1 MGDAEETQLNGF
13 EESIDANQK
22 GDVNERR
29 MEHFRQPCNDWVV
42 DTVVEDVEAVEGDAD
57 DDLS

>member
-1 MGDAEETQLNGF
+1 
-13 EESIDANQK
+13 
-22 GDVNERR
+22 